1 MGNLNDLPENSVF
14 IDAQAERDYLTYAV
28 MSVKE
33 RALPQVEDGQKPVQK
48 RILYSMWA
56 AGQKPDAKHVKSARV
71 VGEVLGKL
79 HPHGDSSVYDAMVR
93 LAQDFTVRYPLMDG
107 QGNFGSLDGDR
118 PAAFRYTEI
127 RLSPIAELLLSE
139 VDRGTVDFLD
149 NYDGTFR
156 EPRVLPAR
164 LPFTLLNGA
173 SGIAVGMACEIPP
186 HNLKEVAAACVA
198 YLKKPTISIAELCA
212 YLPGPDFPGGGKLI
226 SPRADIQAAYESGSG
241 SVRVRALYEVEEL
254 ARGQWQI
261 VFTQFPPGCSAKKV
275 LQELDEIA
283 DPKVKDPK
291 KDKLSTK
298 QLSLK
303 QLTLSLIDA
312 ARDESDKATRVRLVI
327 EPRTSKVDRAEL
339 IAFLFANTSLESSVG
354 INLTVVGLDSN
365 PSRKNLKQLVGEWA
379 EFRFIA
385 VTRRCQH
392 RLNDVLDRLHIL
404 DGRKIA
410 FLHID
415 KVIKVIRE
423 SDEPKPALMQQF
435 SLTEVQAQDILD
447 IRLRQLAKLEW
458 IKIENELKALAT
470 EKEEL
475 ERLLS
480 SDTVMRKLIIKE
492 IEVDAKKYGDD
503 RRTLIMEEAPSSA
516 ASSKAPAVVDEP
528 VTVLLSKNG
537 WLRARPGHGLDLTQ
551 INFKTGD
558 ALLGAIETRTTYPVV
573 FLDSHG
579 RAYAIQASDA
589 PTGRGDGV
597 PVTSLIE
604 LQEGGKLCHM
614 LSGDPETKYIFAG
627 EAGYGFYTA
636 LKNLVAR
643 PRAGKGFLS
652 LDQNELPL
660 APLLLPQDLN
670 GLALGC
676 GSTAGRFL
684 VFALDELKEL
694 PKGKG
699 VKLIGL
705 DKDAKACALMTFA
718 GSKLALAVAVRGR
731 VIKLVLEGE
740 ELDKHRSHRAA
751 KGAFLPKKAVAT
763 KKFDA

>member
-1 MGNLNDLPENSVF
+1 MGNLNDFPENTVL
-14 IDAQAERDYLTYAV
+14 IDEQAERDYLTYAI

-48 RILYSMWA
+48 RILYSMWN
-56 AGQKPDAKHVKSARV
+56 AGQKPDAKHLKSARV

-93 LAQDFTVRYPLMDG
+93 LAQEFTVRYPLMDG

-118 PAAFRYTEI
+118 AAAFRYTEI
-127 RLSPIAELLLSE
+127 RLAPIADLLLSE
-139 VDRGTVDFLD
+139 VERGTVDFLD
-149 NYDGTFR
+149 NYDGTSR

-173 SGIAVGMACEIPP
+173 SGIAVGMACEIPS

-198 YLKKPTISIAELCA
+198 YLKKPNMSVAELCT

-226 SPRADIQAAYESGSG
+226 SSAADIQAAYASGSG
-241 SVRVRALYEVEEL
+241 SLRVRAQFEYEVL
-254 ARGQWQI
+254 ARSQWQI
-261 VFTQFPPGCSAKKV
+261 VITQFPPGCSAKKV

-291 KDKLSTK
+291 KDKLSPK
-298 QLSLK
+298 QVSLK

-312 ARDESDKATRVRLVI
+312 ARDESDKTTPVRLVI

-339 IAFLFANTSLESSVG
+339 IAFLFANTSLETSVG
-354 INLTVVGLDSN
+354 INFTVVGLDAN
-365 PSRKNLKQLVGEWA
+365 PNRKNILQLVSEWA
-379 EFRFIA
+379 EFRFTC
-385 VTRRCQH
+385 VTRRCQY
-392 RLNDVLDRLHIL
+392 RLNDVVDRLHIL

-423 SDEPKPALMQQF
+423 SDEPKAALMSQF
-435 SLTEVQAQDILD
+435 GLTEIQAQDILE

-458 IKIENELKALAT
+458 IKIENEMKALAT
-470 EKEEL
+470 EKDEL

-480 SDTVMRKLIIKE
+480 SDALMRKLIIKE
-492 IEVDAKKYGDD
+492 IEADAKLYGDA
-503 RRTLIMEEAPSSA
+503 RRTQIIEEAPSSA
-516 ASSKAPAVVDEP
+516 TTKAPAVVDEP
-528 VTVLLSKNG
+528 VTILLSKNG

-551 INFKTGD
+551 VNFKTGD
-558 ALLGAIETRTTYPVV
+558 ALSGAIETRSTYPVV
-573 FLDSHG
+573 FIDSKG
-579 RAYAIQASDA
+579 RAYSIQASDA

-604 LQEGGKLCHM
+604 LQDGAKLCHM

-627 EAGYGFYTA
+627 DAGYGFYTA

-643 PRAGKGFLS
+643 PRAGKAFLS
-652 LDQNELPL
+652 LDENELPL
-660 APLLLPQDLN
+660 SPLVLPQDLS
-670 GLALGC
+670 GLWLGC
-676 GSTAGRFL
+676 ASDAGRFV
-684 VFALDELKEL
+684 VFALDEIKEL

-699 VKLIGL
+699 VKLISL
-705 DKDAKACALMTFA
+705 DKNAKTCGLLTFS
-718 GSKLALAVAVRGR
+718 GNKLPLNLAVRGR
-731 VIKLVLEGE
+731 NFKLVLEGE
-740 ELDKHRSHRAA
+740 ELEKHRGHRAA
-751 KGAFLPKKAVAT
+751 KGVYLPKKGLVVG
-763 KKFDA
+763 KFEA

>member
-1 MGNLNDLPENSVF
+1 MGNLNDFPENSVL
-14 IDAQAERDYLTYAV
+14 IDEQAERDYLTYAI

-127 RLSPIAELLLSE
+127 RLAPIADLLLSE

-149 NYDGTFR
+149 NYDGTAR

-173 SGIAVGMACEIPP
+173 SGIAVGMACEIPS

-198 YLKKPTISIAELCA
+198 YIKKPDISMAEICTH
-212 YLPGPDFPGGGKLI
+212 LPGPDFPGGAKLI
-226 SPRADIQAAYESGSG
+226 SSPADIQAAYESGSG
-241 SVRVRALYEVEEL
+241 SLRVRAQFEYEEL
-254 ARGQWQI
+254 ARNQWQLVI
-261 VFTQFPPGCSAKKV
+261 TQFPPGCSAKRV
-275 LQELDEIA
+275 LQELDDIA

-291 KDKLSTK
+291 KDKLSSK

-303 QLTLSLIDA
+303 QLTLALIDA
-312 ARDESDKATRVRLVI
+312 ARDESDKSMAVRLVI
-327 EPRTSKVDRAEL
+327 EPRTSKVERAEL
-339 IAFLFANTSLESSVG
+339 IAFLFTNTSLETSVG
-354 INLTVVGLDSN
+354 INFTVVGLDSN
-365 PSRKNLKQLVGEWA
+365 PNRKNIQQLIAEWA
-379 EFRFIA
+379 EFRFTS
-385 VTRRCQH
+385 VTRRCQY
-392 RLNDVLDRLHIL
+392 RLNDVVDRLHIL

-415 KVIKVIRE
+415 KVIKTIRE
-423 SDEPKPALMQQF
+423 SDEPKQALVQQF
-435 SLTEVQAQDILD
+435 GLSEVQAQDILE

-458 IKIENELKALAT
+458 IKIENEMKALGT
-470 EKEEL
+470 EKDEL

-480 SDTVMRKLIIKE
+480 SDTLMRKLIIKE
-492 IEVDAKKYGDD
+492 IESDAKQYGDA
-503 RRTLIMEEAPSSA
+503 RRTQIIEEVPSTA
-516 ASSKAPAVVDEP
+516 AATKAPAVVDEP

-537 WLRARPGHGLDLTQ
+537 WLRARPGHDLDLTQ

-558 ALLGAIETRTTYPVV
+558 VLLGAIETRTTYPVV
-573 FLDSHG
+573 FLDSNG
-579 RAYAIQASDA
+579 RAYSIQASDA

-604 LQEGGKLCHM
+604 LQDSGKLCHM
-614 LSGDPETKYIFAG
+614 LSGDGDTKYIFAG

-643 PRAGKGFLS
+643 PRAGKSFLS
-652 LDQNELPL
+652 LDANEKPL
-660 APLLLPQDLN
+660 APLLLPQDLS
-670 GLALGC
+670 GLWLGC
-676 GSTAGRFL
+676 GSDAGRF
-684 VFALDELKEL
+684 VAFPLDEINEL

-699 VKLIGL
+699 VKFISL
-705 DKDAKACALMTFA
+705 DKDAKACGLLTFS
-718 GSKLALAVAVRGR
+718 GDKLALNLAVRGKNF
-731 VIKLVLEGE
+731 KLVLDGD
-740 ELDKHRSHRAA
+740 ELEKHRGHRAA
-751 KGAFLPKKAVAT
+751 KGVYLPKKGVVSG
-763 KKFDA
+763 K

>member
-1 MGNLNDLPENSVF
+1 MGNLNDFPENTVL
-14 IDAQAERDYLTYAV
+14 IDEQAERDYLTYAI

-48 RILYSMWA
+48 RILYSMWN

-93 LAQDFTVRYPLMDG
+93 LAQEFTVRYPLMDG

-118 PAAFRYTEI
+118 AAAFRYTEI
-127 RLSPIAELLLSE
+127 RLAPIADLLLSE
-139 VDRGTVDFLD
+139 VERGTVDFLD
-149 NYDGTFR
+149 NYDGTSR

-173 SGIAVGMACEIPP
+173 SGIAVGMACEIPS

-198 YLKKPTISIAELCA
+198 YLKKPNMSVAELCT

-226 SPRADIQAAYESGSG
+226 SSAADIQAAYASGSG
-241 SVRVRALYEVEEL
+241 SLRVRAQFEYEVL
-254 ARGQWQI
+254 ARSQWQI
-261 VFTQFPPGCSAKKV
+261 VITQFPPGCSAKKV

-291 KDKLSTK
+291 KDKLSPK
-298 QLSLK
+298 QVSLK

-312 ARDESDKATRVRLVI
+312 ARDESDKTTPVRLVI

-339 IAFLFANTSLESSVG
+339 IAFLFANTSLETSVG
-354 INLTVVGLDSN
+354 INFTVVGLDAN
-365 PSRKNLKQLVGEWA
+365 PNRKNILQLVSEWA
-379 EFRFIA
+379 EFRFTC
-385 VTRRCQH
+385 VTRRCQY
-392 RLNDVLDRLHIL
+392 RLNDVVDRLHIL

-423 SDEPKPALMQQF
+423 SDEPKAALMSQF
-435 SLTEVQAQDILD
+435 GLTEIQAQDILE

-458 IKIENELKALAT
+458 IKIENEMKALAT
-470 EKEEL
+470 EKDEL

-480 SDTVMRKLIIKE
+480 SDALMRKLIIKE
-492 IEVDAKKYGDD
+492 IEADAKLYGDA
-503 RRTLIMEEAPSSA
+503 RRTQIIEEAPSSA
-516 ASSKAPAVVDEP
+516 TTKAPAVVDEP
-528 VTVLLSKNG
+528 VTILLSKNG

-551 INFKTGD
+551 VNFKTGD
-558 ALLGAIETRTTYPVV
+558 ALSGAIETRSTYPVV
-573 FLDSHG
+573 FIDSKG
-579 RAYAIQASDA
+579 RAYSIQASDA

-604 LQEGGKLCHM
+604 LQDGAKLCHM

-627 EAGYGFYTA
+627 DAGYGFYTA

-643 PRAGKGFLS
+643 PRAGKAFLS
-652 LDQNELPL
+652 LDENELPL
-660 APLLLPQDLN
+660 SPLVLPQDLS
-670 GLALGC
+670 GLWLGC
-676 GSTAGRFL
+676 ASDAGRFV
-684 VFALDELKEL
+684 VFALDEIKEL

-699 VKLIGL
+699 VKLISL
-705 DKDAKACALMTFA
+705 DKNAKTCGLLTFS
-718 GSKLALAVAVRGR
+718 GNKLPLNLAVRGR
-731 VIKLVLEGE
+731 NFKLVLEGE
-740 ELDKHRSHRAA
+740 ELEKHRGHRAA
-751 KGAFLPKKAVAT
+751 KGVYLPKKGLVVG
-763 KKFDA
+763 KFEA

>member
-1 MGNLNDLPENSVF
+1 MGNLNDFPENTVL
-14 IDAQAERDYLTYAV
+14 IDEQAERDYLTYAI

-48 RILYSMWA
+48 RILYSMWN

-93 LAQDFTVRYPLMDG
+93 LAQEFTVRYPLMDG

-118 PAAFRYTEI
+118 AAAFRYTEI
-127 RLSPIAELLLSE
+127 RLAPIADLLLSE
-139 VDRGTVDFLD
+139 VERGTVDFLD
-149 NYDGTFR
+149 NYDGTSR

-173 SGIAVGMACEIPP
+173 SGIAVGMACEIPS

-198 YLKKPTISIAELCA
+198 YLKKPNMGVAELCA

-226 SPRADIQAAYESGSG
+226 SSAADIQAAYASGSG
-241 SVRVRALYEVEEL
+241 SLRVRAQFEYEVL
-254 ARGQWQI
+254 ARSQWQI
-261 VFTQFPPGCSAKKV
+261 VITQFPPGCSAKKV

-291 KDKLSTK
+291 KDKLSPK
-298 QLSLK
+298 QVSLK

-312 ARDESDKATRVRLVI
+312 ARDESDKTTPVRLVI

-339 IAFLFANTSLESSVG
+339 IAFLFANTSLETSVG
-354 INLTVVGLDSN
+354 INFTVVGLDAN
-365 PSRKNLKQLVGEWA
+365 PNRKNILQLVSEWA
-379 EFRFIA
+379 EFRFTC
-385 VTRRCQH
+385 VTRRCQY
-392 RLNDVLDRLHIL
+392 RLNDVVDRLHIL

-423 SDEPKPALMQQF
+423 SDEPKAALMSQF
-435 SLTEVQAQDILD
+435 GLTEIQAQDILE

-458 IKIENELKALAT
+458 IKIENEMKALAT
-470 EKEEL
+470 EKDEL

-480 SDTVMRKLIIKE
+480 SDALMRKLIIKE
-492 IEVDAKKYGDD
+492 IEADAKLYGDA
-503 RRTLIMEEAPSSA
+503 RRTQIIEEAPSSA
-516 ASSKAPAVVDEP
+516 TTKAPAVVDEP
-528 VTVLLSKNG
+528 VTILLSKNG

-551 INFKTGD
+551 VNFKTGD
-558 ALLGAIETRTTYPVV
+558 ALSGAIETRSTYPVV
-573 FLDSHG
+573 FIDSKG
-579 RAYAIQASDA
+579 RAYSIQASDA

-604 LQEGGKLCHM
+604 LQDGAKLCHM

-627 EAGYGFYTA
+627 DAGYGFYTA

-643 PRAGKGFLS
+643 PRAGKAFLS
-652 LDQNELPL
+652 LDENELPL
-660 APLLLPQDLN
+660 SPLVLPQDLS
-670 GLALGC
+670 GLWLGC
-676 GSTAGRFL
+676 ASDAGRFV
-684 VFALDELKEL
+684 VFALDEIKEL

-699 VKLIGL
+699 VKLISL
-705 DKDAKACALMTFA
+705 DKNAKTCGLLTFS
-718 GSKLALAVAVRGR
+718 GNKLPLNLAVRGR
-731 VIKLVLEGE
+731 NFKLVLEGE
-740 ELDKHRSHRAA
+740 ELEKHRGHRAA
-751 KGAFLPKKAVAT
+751 KGVYLPKKGLVVG
-763 KKFDA
+763 KFEA

>member
-1 MGNLNDLPENSVF
+1 MGNLNDFPENSVL
-14 IDAQAERDYLTYAV
+14 IDEQAERDYLTYAI

-48 RILYSMWA
+48 RILYSMWNS
-56 AGQKPDAKHVKSARV
+56 GQKPEAKHVKSARV

-118 PAAFRYTEI
+118 AAAFRYTEI
-127 RLSPIAELLLSE
+127 RLAPIADLLLSE
-139 VDRGTVDFLD
+139 VERGTVDFLD
-149 NYDGTFR
+149 NYDGTSR

-173 SGIAVGMACEIPP
+173 SGIAVGMACEIPS

-198 YLKKPTISIAELCA
+198 YLKKPTLSIAEIFT

-226 SPRADIQAAYESGSG
+226 SSVADIQAAYTAGSG
-241 SVRVRALYEVEEL
+241 SLRVRGLYEIEEL
-254 ARGQWQI
+254 ARGQWQL

-275 LQELDEIA
+275 LQELDDVA

-291 KDKLSTK
+291 KDKLSLK
-298 QLSLK
+298 QISSK
-303 QLTLSLIDA
+303 QLTLSMIDA
-312 ARDESDKATRVRLVI
+312 ARDESDKSTKVRLVI
-327 EPRTSKVDRAEL
+327 EPRTAKVDRNEL

-354 INLTVVGLDSN
+354 VNLTVVGLDSN
-365 PSRKNLKQLVGEWA
+365 PNRKNILQLVSEWA
-379 EFRFIA
+379 EFRFTS

-392 RLNDVLDRLHIL
+392 RLNDVVDRLHIL

-415 KVIKVIRE
+415 KVIKAIRE
-423 SDEPKPALMQQF
+423 SDEPKAALISQF
-435 SLTEVQAQDILD
+435 GLTEIQAQDILE

-458 IKIENELKALAT
+458 IKIENEMKALST
-470 EKEEL
+470 EKDEL
-475 ERLLS
+475 ERLLA
-480 SDTVMRKLIIKE
+480 SDTLMRKLIIKE
-492 IEVDAKKYGDD
+492 IEADAKQYGDA
-503 RRTLIMEEAPSSA
+503 RRTVIVEEAPSTSSA
-516 ASSKAPAVVDEP
+516 ARAPVVVDEP

-537 WLRARPGHGLDLTQ
+537 WLRARTGHGLDLTQ
-551 INFKTGD
+551 LNFKTGD
-558 ALLGAIETRTTYPVV
+558 ALSGVIETRSTYPVV
-573 FLDSHG
+573 FLDSRG
-579 RAYAIQASDA
+579 RTYSIQASDA
-589 PTGRGDGV
+589 PSGRGDGV

-604 LQEGGKLCHM
+604 LQDGAKLCHM
-614 LSGDPETKYIFAG
+614 LSGDPDTQYIFAG

-643 PRAGKGFLS
+643 PRAGKAFLS
-652 LDQNELPL
+652 LDDKELPL
-660 APLLLPQDLN
+660 APLPLPSDLS
-670 GLALGC
+670 GLWLGC
-676 GSTAGRFL
+676 GSDAGRFI

-699 VKLIGL
+699 VKLISL
-705 DKDAKACALMTFA
+705 DKNAKACGLLSFS
-718 GSKLALAVAVRGR
+718 GEKLLLKLALRGR
-731 VIKLVLEGE
+731 NFKLILEGE
-740 ELDKHRSHRAA
+740 ELAKHRGHRAA
-751 KGAFLPKKAVAT
+751 KGVYLPKKGLVLGKYEA
-763 KKFDA
+763 